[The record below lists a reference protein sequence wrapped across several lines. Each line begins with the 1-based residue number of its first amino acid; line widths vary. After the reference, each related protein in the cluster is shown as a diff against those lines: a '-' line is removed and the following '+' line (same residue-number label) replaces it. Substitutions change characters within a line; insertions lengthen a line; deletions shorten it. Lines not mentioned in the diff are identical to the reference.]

1 MGYRVILILVGALF
15 CSNLFG
21 AAGKITEVTGPT
33 QVTRNHDKI
42 DGKLDVGIEMEDTIE
57 TLKSRVGITFEDGTR
72 VQCTE
77 FSKLVIDTFVYDP
90 ASGKGKLGLKAS
102 LGTVR
107 YASGLIAKNSRDEVK
122 IKTPTASVA
131 VRGTDFSLTVDELG
145 RSLIIL
151 LPSLAQYGPPIVGTI
166 QVTNGLGTVVLTKAY
181 QATMVASS
189 NTVPSAPVLL
199 NFDDETKVNNM
210 LILDTPKS
218 VTQAAK
224 EAKKASAQVSKEDD
238 GSSNKKTAST
248 KAEAKS
254 NSTSASNQST
264 SVAQVENSSE
274 SGAAPEEAPP
284 VEVQTEK
291 TSNSLSVGLASVTL
305 DISKLQPE
313 TNVAIIDALLKQSTQ
328 TAPQTTVTPVTTPTI
343 TTATV
348 ITNGGFTTDG
358 VSAIL
363 NISTG
368 KGTIFYK
375 VKVDTNATFSITD
388 QSGTKEY
395 PLNFGSKLKVNITQ
409 K

>member
-1 MGYRVILILVGALF
+1 MVQKVILILVGVLF

-33 QVTRNHDKI
+33 QVTRDYDKI
-42 DGKLDVGIEMEDTIE
+42 DGKLDVEIEMEDTIE
-57 TLKSRVGITFEDGTR
+57 TLRSRVGITFVDGTR

-102 LGTVR
+102 LGTIR
-107 YASGLIAKNSRDEVK
+107 YASGLIAKNNRDEVK
-122 IKTPTASVA
+122 INTPTASVA

-151 LPSLAQYGPPIVGTI
+151 LPSLAQYGPPVVGSI

-181 QATMVASS
+181 QATLVASS
-189 NTVPSAPVLL
+189 NVVPSAPVLL

-224 EAKKASAQVSKEDD
+224 EAKKAPVQVSKEDD
-238 GSSNKKTAST
+238 GSSNKKSAS
-248 KAEAKS
+248 AKVDAKG
-254 NSTSASNQST
+254 NSTAVSNQST

-274 SGAAPEEAPP
+274 SSTSSEEAS
-284 VEVQTEK
+284 VAEVQTEEA
-291 TSNSLSVGLASVTL
+291 SSSLSVELASVTL

-313 TNVAIIDALLKQSTQ
+313 TGIAIIDALLKQSIPTALQ
-328 TAPQTTVTPVTTPTI
+328 TAATRAI
-343 TTATV
+343 TMGTV

-358 VSAIL
+358 ISAIL

-375 VKVDTNATFSITD
+375 VKVDTNATFSVTD
-388 QSGTKEY
+388 QNGTEDY
-395 PLNFGSKLKVNITQ
+395 LLNFGSKLKVNITQ
-409 K
+409 R